1 MPSPTGAVAEGTSQ
15 EGFADADG
23 TEKDHV
29 LVTFDEAEREQIAD
43 TVAVEGERRIPVETF
58 EGVLLVEARLGEAD
72 AQVLVIAPV
81 DLVLQREFE
90 QIELGELLFA
100 CVGDAVRERR
110 DDPGQFQTFEDGLQG
125 LADFH
130 HSVSPF
136 LLGVGG

>member
-1 MPSPTGAVAEGTSQ
+1 MPSPTGAMAERTSQ

-43 TVAVEGERRIPVETF
+43 TVAVEGDRRIPVETF

-72 AQVLVIAPV
+72 AQVLVIPPV

-90 QIELGELLFA
+90 
-100 CVGDAVRERR
+100 
-110 DDPGQFQTFEDGLQG
+110 
-125 LADFH
+125 
-130 HSVSPF
+130 
-136 LLGVGG
+136 